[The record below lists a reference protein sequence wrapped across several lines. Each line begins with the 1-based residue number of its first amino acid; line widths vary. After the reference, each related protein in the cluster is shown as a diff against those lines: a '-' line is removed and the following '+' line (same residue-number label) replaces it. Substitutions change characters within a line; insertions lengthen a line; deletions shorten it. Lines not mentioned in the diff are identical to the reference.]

1 MSSFRIGNKH
11 YKMIPFLIT
20 TGTLIFFVFWIGG
33 LAYKYH
39 LETEERR
46 ILLKTD
52 IEQKARELNS
62 QVHEEIEKLKKE
74 NELLK
79 SCPYEKIRDDG
90 KIEYYNLFTNKLVK
104 QIDNDFNLKEYDKD
118 SENLIKEV

>member
-11 YKMIPFLIT
+11 YKIIPFLIT
-20 TGTLIFFVFWIGG
+20 TGTLLFFVFWIGG

-46 ILLKTD
+46 ILLTTD
-52 IEQKARELNS
+52 VKQKARELNS

-79 SCPYEKIRDDG
+79 KEIDKLILEPFKQILYYPDG
-90 KIEYYNLFTNKLVK
+90 KTINSITQFHPQTGK
-104 QIDNDFNLKEYDKD
+104 
-118 SENLIKEV
+118 SIKET